1 MRHQN
6 EQLKVSLKS
15 ADIAQNRAEEEA
27 SENRR
32 LLHESRT
39 QTQKSGAMWENM
51 LKAKTDREQEV
62 TSLKKQLAEAEA
74 AKMAADMRIE
84 SLEAV
89 KSHLE
94 GDIETARRKVC
105 PPYSVHS
112 LLGLLHEGHCI
123 CCYQAPNKWLT

>member
-1 MRHQN
+1 MRQQN

-27 SENRR
+27 ADNRR
-32 LLHESRT
+32 LLHEFRT

-62 TSLKKQLAEAEA
+62 TSLKKQLAEVEA

-89 KSHLE
+89 RVHLE
-94 GDIETARRKVC
+94 GDIETARRRVRVL
-105 PPYSVHS
+105 Y
-112 LLGLLHEGHCI
+112 LLNSMHGWPGFTGL
-123 CCYQAPNKWLT
+123 